1 MRLSK
6 FNLTAMTSSK
16 VGLQFSLT
24 GDFTWP
30 WGSFLNLLI
39 GSPIDT
45 QGTSTKLRKYVYL
58 SGKFAKKNHLC
69 MKIGAWQRLPCI
81 ISLTAA
87 MVLMGVSVG
96 KLGRNLLS
104 WGNAVKSLFQ
114 APQF

>member
-1 MRLSK
+1 
-6 FNLTAMTSSK
+6 
-16 VGLQFSLT
+16 
-24 GDFTWP
+24 
-30 WGSFLNLLI
+30 
-39 GSPIDT
+39 
-45 QGTSTKLRKYVYL
+45 
-58 SGKFAKKNHLC
+58 